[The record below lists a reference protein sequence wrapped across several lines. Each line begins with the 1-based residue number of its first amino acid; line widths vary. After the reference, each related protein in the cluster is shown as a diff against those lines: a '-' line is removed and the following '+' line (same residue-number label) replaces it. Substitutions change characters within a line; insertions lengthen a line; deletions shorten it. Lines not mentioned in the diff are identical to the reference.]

1 MITET
6 YIAIVAL
13 MALGIYCIVWKSNL
27 VKKII
32 GLGIFAK
39 SVHLLL
45 IIIGFRPG
53 GIPPIVTPQN
63 INTFASISV
72 DPLPQALVLTSIV
85 IDLSITALAL
95 SIAIL
100 AWRHFRTLNTDKI
113 RRMKG

>member
-6 YIAIVAL
+6 YAAVAVL

-39 SVHLLL
+39 AIHLLL
-45 IIIGFRPG
+45 ITIGFRPG
-53 GIPPIVTPQN
+53 GIAPIITPRNLQA
-63 INTFASISV
+63 FASLSV

-85 IDLSITALAL
+85 IDLSITALGL

-113 RRMKG
+113 RRMRG

>member
-1 MITET
+1 MIAET
-6 YIAIVAL
+6 YLAIVVL
-13 MALGIYCIVWKSNL
+13 MVLGIYCIVWKSNL

-39 SVHLLL
+39 AIHLLL
-45 IIIGFRPG
+45 ITIGFRPG
-53 GIPPIVTPQN
+53 GIAPIVTPQN
-63 INTFASISV
+63 LQTFASLSV

-85 IDLSITALAL
+85 IDLSVTALAL

-113 RRMKG
+113 RRMRG

>member
-1 MITET
+1 MIAET
-6 YIAIVAL
+6 YITIVAL
-13 MALGIYCIVWKSNL
+13 IVLGIYCLVWKSNL

-39 SVHLLL
+39 AVHLLL
-45 IIIGFRPG
+45 ITIGFRPG

-63 INTFASISV
+63 LQTFASLSV

-100 AWRHFRTLNTDKI
+100 AYRHFRTLNTKNI
-113 RRMKG
+113 RRMRG